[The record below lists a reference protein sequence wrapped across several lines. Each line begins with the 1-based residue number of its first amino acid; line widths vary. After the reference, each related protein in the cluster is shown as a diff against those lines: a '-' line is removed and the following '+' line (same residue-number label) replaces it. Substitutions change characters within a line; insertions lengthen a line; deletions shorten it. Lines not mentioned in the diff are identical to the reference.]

1 MVYDV
6 PDMDMLGLV
15 HKVFAPDDD
24 YKNNMEDANLV
35 APKFSNPMLSQLILG
50 SEERWSSFCKKNLS
64 ELWMQPQLQA
74 HHLLLL
80 ILKS

>member
-50 SEERWSSFCKKNLS
+50 SEER
-64 ELWMQPQLQA
+64 
-74 HHLLLL
+74 
-80 ILKS
+80 